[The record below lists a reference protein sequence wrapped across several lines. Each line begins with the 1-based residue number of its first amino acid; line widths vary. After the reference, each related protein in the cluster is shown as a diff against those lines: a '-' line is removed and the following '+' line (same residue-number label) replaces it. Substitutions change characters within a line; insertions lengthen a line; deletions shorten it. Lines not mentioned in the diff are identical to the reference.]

1 MKGLI
6 RCYFHMVRCDI
17 DLWDSDD
24 PISREELLRRVCG
37 LDGLYCLLTE
47 KVDAELL
54 EAAGEYSI
62 CVNHE
67 SSRLTGSSF
76 NSKWVVEA

>member
-1 MKGLI
+1 MSGFPSLSFENRNIERINKI
-6 RCYFHMVRCDI
+6 CYFHMLRCDI

-62 CVNHE
+62 CVNH
-67 SSRLTGSSF
+67 
-76 NSKWVVEA
+76 

>member
-1 MKGLI
+1 MSELPSLFFQSRTNYRI
-6 RCYFHMVRCDI
+6 DQICYFAMVRCNI

-47 KVDAELL
+47 KIDAELL
-54 EAAGEYSI
+54 EAAGEYCI
-62 CVNHE
+62 GVNH
-67 SSRLTGSSF
+67 
-76 NSKWVVEA
+76 

>member
-1 MKGLI
+1 
-6 RCYFHMVRCDI
+6 MVRCDI

-62 CVNHE
+62 CVNH
-67 SSRLTGSSF
+67 
-76 NSKWVVEA
+76 

>member
-1 MKGLI
+1 MDYLVYHFKIEPMKGLI
-6 RCYFHMVRCDI
+6 RFYFHMVRCDI

-62 CVNHE
+62 YVNH
-67 SSRLTGSSF
+67 
-76 NSKWVVEA
+76 

>member
-1 MKGLI
+1 
-6 RCYFHMVRCDI
+6 MVRCDI

-54 EAAGEYSI
+54 EAAGEYCI
-62 CVNHE
+62 CVNHQ

-76 NSKWVVEA
+76 NSKVVSRSIAKKVTWFYR

>member
-1 MKGLI
+1 MSGFPSLSFENRTNERINKI
-6 RCYFHMVRCDI
+6 CYFHMLRCDI

-62 CVNHE
+62 YVNH
-67 SSRLTGSSF
+67 
-76 NSKWVVEA
+76 